1 MKMIEKY
8 GKTELVFPGILPT
21 VFTLTT
27 KYSVRILHSDIPQAF
42 IAGGETEAH
51 YRYYPKNTNPNLT
64 WGSATATPKT
74 LTLT

>member
-1 MKMIEKY
+1 MEKQNWY
-8 GKTELVFPGILPT
+8 SREFYRPFSPLPPSTQCVSCT
-21 VFTLTT
+21 VI
-27 KYSVRILHSDIPQAF
+27 SPQAF
-42 IAGGETEAH
+42 IADGETEAH